1 MLLDVRDL
9 HSYYGKSHILQGVS
23 LRLDRGETVC
33 LLGRNGVGKTTTL
46 KSIMGMVRPA
56 SGQVLLD
63 NTDLAGLLP
72 YQIARLG
79 VGIVPEERRILPSL
93 TVHENLL
100 IGMKLP
106 TNRNPATQGI
116 WDPNRAYRIFPRLAQ
131 TRDHMG
137 NQLSGGEQQM
147 LSVARTLM
155 GNPRLILVD
164 EPTEGLAPL
173 LVKAVM
179 EMLADIQRSGVT
191 ILLVEQNL
199 KAAVGV
205 ATRFYIMGKGKVM
218 FEGDRAALDAAGEIR
233 RRYLEV

>member
-1 MLLDVRDL
+1 MFLEVRDL
-9 HSYYGKSHILQGVS
+9 HSYYGKSHILQGVD
-23 LRLDRGETVC
+23 LNLEHGETVC

-46 KSIMGMVRPA
+46 KSIMGMVKPA
-56 SGQVLLD
+56 DGKILLEGK
-63 NTDLAGLLP
+63 DLVGLLP

-79 VGIVPEERRILPSL
+79 VGVVPEDRRILPSL

-100 IGMKLP
+100 IGMKP
-106 TNRNPATQGI
+106 PADPQAAGSET
-116 WDPNRAYRIFPRLAQ
+116 WDPDRAYRLFPGLHLR
-131 TRDHMG
+131 RHHMG

-179 EMLADIQRSGVT
+179 EMLSDIQRSGVT

-205 ATRFYIMGKGKVM
+205 ATRFYIMGKGKVV
-218 FEGDRAALDAAGEIR
+218 FEGDRNALDAAQEVK

>member
-1 MLLDVRDL
+1 MIVEVRDL
-9 HSYYGKSHILQGVS
+9 HSYYGKSHILQGVD
-23 LRLDRGETVC
+23 LHLDRGETVC

-46 KSIMGMVRPA
+46 KSIMGMVRPTKG
-56 SGQVLLD
+56 SIVLD
-63 NTDLAGLLP
+63 GKDLAGLLP

-79 VGIVPEERRILPSL
+79 VGIVPEDRRILPSL

-100 IGMKLP
+100 IGMKP
-106 TNRNPATQGI
+106 PGTWQKTDEETWEP
-116 WDPNRAYRIFPRLAQ
+116 DRAYRAFPGLEQRRRQ
-131 TRDHMG
+131 MG
-137 NQLSGGEQQM
+137 GHLSGGEQQM

-179 EMLADIQRSGVT
+179 KMLADIQRSGVT

-199 KAAVGV
+199 KAAIEV
-205 ATRFYIMGKGKVM
+205 ATRFYIMSKGKIV
-218 FEGDRAALDAAGEIR
+218 FEGDRKALEEAEEVR

>member
-1 MLLDVRDL
+1 MFLEVRDL
-9 HSYYGKSHILQGVS
+9 HSYYGKSHILQGVD
-23 LRLDRGETVC
+23 LNLDRGETVC

-56 SGQVLLD
+56 SGKVLLD
-63 NTDLAGLLP
+63 TEDLVGRLP

-79 VGIVPEERRILPSL
+79 VGLVPEDRRILPSL

-100 IGMKLP
+100 IGMK
-106 TNRNPATQGI
+106 PAAEPKDPDQKV
-116 WDPNRAYRIFPRLAQ
+116 WDPDRVYRIFSSLDHR
-131 TRDHMG
+131 RDHMG

-155 GNPRLILVD
+155 GNPRLLLID

-173 LVKAVM
+173 LVKAVT
-179 EMLADIQRSGVT
+179 EMLKDIQRSGVT

-199 KAAVGV
+199 KAAIEV
-205 ATRFYIMGKGKVM
+205 ATRFYVMSKGKIV
-218 FEGDRAALDAAGEIR
+218 FEGDRQALDAAVEVR
-233 RRYLEV
+233 SRYLEV

>member
-1 MLLDVRDL
+1 MFLKVRDL
-9 HSYYGKSHILQGVS
+9 HSYYGKSHILQGVD
-23 LRLDRGETVC
+23 LDLERGETVC

-46 KSIMGMVRPA
+46 RSIMGMVRPA
-56 SGQVLLD
+56 SGKVILD
-63 NTDLAGLLP
+63 GQDLMGRLP

-79 VGIVPEERRILPSL
+79 VGLVPEDRRILPSL

-100 IGMKLP
+100 IGMKP
-106 TNRNPATQGI
+106 PADPQDSGGNI
-116 WDPNRAYRIFPRLAQ
+116 WDPDRAYRIFASLDHR
-131 TRDHMG
+131 RDHMG

-155 GNPRLILVD
+155 GNPRLLLVD

-179 EMLADIQRSGVT
+179 EMLKDIQQSGVT

-199 KAAVGV
+199 KAAIEI
-205 ATRFYIMGKGKVM
+205 ATRFYIMSKGKIV
-218 FEGDRAALDAAGEIR
+218 FEGDRKALEAAEEVR
-233 RRYLEV
+233 REYLEV

>member
-1 MLLDVRDL
+1 MFLKIRDL
-9 HSYYGKSHILQGVS
+9 HSYYGKSHILQGVD
-23 LRLDRGETVC
+23 LDLEGGETVC

-56 SGQVLLD
+56 SGKVLLEGQ
-63 NTDLAGLLP
+63 DLVGRLP

-79 VGIVPEERRILPSL
+79 VGLVPEDRRILPSL

-100 IGMKLP
+100 IGMKP
-106 TNRNPATQGI
+106 PAVPQDTGENM
-116 WDPNRAYRIFPRLAQ
+116 WDPDRAYRMFASLDRR
-131 TRDHMG
+131 RDHMG

-155 GNPRLILVD
+155 GNPRLLLVD

-179 EMLADIQRSGVT
+179 EMLKDIQQSGVT

-199 KAAVGV
+199 KAAIKI
-205 ATRFYIMGKGKVM
+205 ATRFYIMSKGKIV
-218 FEGDRAALDAAGEIR
+218 FEGDRNALEAAEEVR
-233 RRYLEV
+233 REYLEV

>member
-1 MLLDVRDL
+1 MFLEVRDL
-9 HSYYGKSHILQGVS
+9 HSRYGKSHILQGVD
-23 LRLDRGETVC
+23 LDLDRGEMVC

-46 KSIMGMVRPA
+46 KSIMGMVRPMR
-56 SGQVLLD
+56 GEVLLD
-63 NTDLAGLLP
+63 GKDLVGLLP

-79 VGIVPEERRILPSL
+79 VGLVPEDRRILPSL

-100 IGMKLP
+100 IGMKA
-106 TNRNPATQGI
+106 PADPKGADSDT
-116 WDPNRAYRIFPRLAQ
+116 WDPQRAYRLFDSLER
-131 TRDHMG
+131 RRHHMG

-173 LVKAVM
+173 LVKVVL
-179 EMLADIQRSGVT
+179 EMLSEIQRSGVT
-191 ILLVEQNL
+191 ILLVEQNMR
-199 KAAVGV
+199 AAIEV
-205 ATRFYIMGKGKVM
+205 ASRFYIMAKGKIV
-218 FEGDRAALDAAGEIR
+218 FTGDRKALEAADDIR

>member
-1 MLLDVRDL
+1 M
-9 HSYYGKSHILQGVS
+9 
-23 LRLDRGETVC
+23 
-33 LLGRNGVGKTTTL
+33 
-46 KSIMGMVRPA
+46 
-56 SGQVLLD
+56 
-63 NTDLAGLLP
+63 P

-79 VGIVPEERRILPSL
+79 VGIVPEDRRILPSL

-100 IGMKLP
+100 IGMKSSGSQQK
-106 TNRNPATQGI
+106 TDDEI
-116 WDPNRAYRIFPRLAQ
+116 WDPDRAYRAFPSLELRRRQ
-131 TRDHMG
+131 MG
-137 NQLSGGEQQM
+137 GHLSGGEQQM

-179 EMLADIQRSGVT
+179 KMLADIQRSGVT

-199 KAAVGV
+199 KAAIEV
-205 ATRFYIMGKGKVM
+205 ATRFYIMSKGKIV
-218 FEGDRAALDAAGEIR
+218 FEGDRKALDEAEEVR

>member
-1 MLLDVRDL
+1 MLLEVRDL
-9 HSYYGKSHILQGVS
+9 HSYYGKSHVLQGIDLS
-23 LRLDRGETVC
+23 LDRGETVC

-46 KSIMGMVRPA
+46 KSIMGMVKP
-56 SGQVLLD
+56 GQGKILLD
-63 NTDLAGLLP
+63 GKELVGLLP

-79 VGIVPEERRILPSL
+79 VGLVPEDRRILPSL

-100 IGMKLP
+100 IGMKP
-106 TNRNPATQGI
+106 PAGPRPDSEET
-116 WDPNRAYRIFPRLAQ
+116 WDPDRAYRIFTSLDQKRH
-131 TRDHMG
+131 HMG
-137 NQLSGGEQQM
+137 NHLSGGEQQM

-179 EMLADIQRSGVT
+179 EMLSDIQRSGVT

-199 KAAVGV
+199 KAAIEI
-205 ATRFYIMGKGKVM
+205 ATRFYIMGKGKIV
-218 FEGDRAALDAAGEIR
+218 FEGDRKALEAADEVR

>member
-1 MLLDVRDL
+1 MFLEVRDL
-9 HSYYGKSHILQGVS
+9 HSYYGKSHILQGVD
-23 LRLDRGETVC
+23 LDLDRGETVC

-56 SGQVLLD
+56 KGSVVLD
-63 NTDLAGLLP
+63 GKDLAGLLP

-79 VGIVPEERRILPSL
+79 VGIVPEDRRILPSL

-100 IGMKLP
+100 IGMKP
-106 TNRNPATQGI
+106 PGAGQKAGEETWEP
-116 WDPNRAYRIFPRLAQ
+116 DRAYRVFPSLEQRRRQ
-131 TRDHMG
+131 MG
-137 NQLSGGEQQM
+137 GHLSGGEQQM

-179 EMLADIQRSGVT
+179 KMLADIQRSGVT

-199 KAAVGV
+199 KAAIEV
-205 ATRFYIMGKGKVM
+205 ATRFYIMSKGKIV
-218 FEGDRAALDAAGEIR
+218 FEGDRKALEEAEEVR